1 MHAWV
6 CVCTRSKKY
15 TYNPRNPNNSAILNH
30 INCNSMCIGKEE
42 NFKIIGSS
50 HTDFTL
56 CIKESL
62 LIHKDKPKQ
71 YFC

>member
-1 MHAWV
+1 
-6 CVCTRSKKY
+6 
-15 TYNPRNPNNSAILNH
+15 
-30 INCNSMCIGKEE
+30 MCLGKEE

-62 LIHKDKPKQ
+62 LIHKDKPKLNVIEACHFISLNDHFTMTDIPFFC
-71 YFC
+71 YFCFVLL

>member
-1 MHAWV
+1 
-6 CVCTRSKKY
+6 
-15 TYNPRNPNNSAILNH
+15 
-30 INCNSMCIGKEE
+30 MCIGKEE

-62 LIHKDKPKQ
+62 IHKDKPKLNIDRSMPL
-71 YFC
+71 